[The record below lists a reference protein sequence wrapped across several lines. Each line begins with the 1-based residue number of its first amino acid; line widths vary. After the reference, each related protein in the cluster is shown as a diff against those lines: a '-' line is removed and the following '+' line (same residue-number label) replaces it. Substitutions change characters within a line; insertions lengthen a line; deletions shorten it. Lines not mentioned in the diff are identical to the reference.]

1 MKNRFNFIHA
11 RPENRAIYGADE
23 IWPLS
28 IPLWETAGFSPR
40 SFIKTGK
47 VKYSAFAFFTAA
59 IFLLVFQPVSHAQEL
74 TWEDCVKEAAA
85 NHPDLISAG
94 ESVKQYSESE
104 KIVFSGMLPQVDSSL
119 EAGTSKTQDSYSYGL
134 SGTQLLFDGLKT
146 PEKFNAALE
155 NTRAAKFQFNYTSA
169 SVRLALRKAFVNLL
183 KAQEALK
190 LSGDIYQIRRGNL
203 ELITLRY
210 ESGIEHR
217 GAFLTAQANLSQAEL
232 EISQNKRA
240 LEVAQRSLLKEIGEG
255 DFRDI
260 SARGDLDLSGPA
272 EEKPDFGK
280 LAEAHPSLRRL
291 ASLSNA
297 AAFNV
302 KAARGDFL
310 PQVSASAGANKSGSR
325 WPPQTEQWNAG
336 VALSLP
342 LFEGGSRAAEISK
355 ARAAWNQARADER
368 SGKDAVVLAL
378 QEAWAALQ
386 DARETVRVEKKFLEA
401 VEERSRIAESQYSLG
416 LIDYDNW
423 TIIEDNLVQEK
434 KAFLDARANALLKE
448 AAWLEAKGVTLEYA
462 YQ

>member
-1 MKNRFNFIHA
+1 MNAKEKICFPVF
-11 RPENRAIYGADE
+11 
-23 IWPLS
+23 L
-28 IPLWETAGFSPR
+28 
-40 SFIKTGK
+40 
-47 VKYSAFAFFTAA
+47 TAA
-59 IFLLVFQPVSHAQEL
+59 IFLSALQPGLYAQEL
-74 TWEDCVKEAAA
+74 TWEDCVKEAAV
-85 NHPDLISAG
+85 NHPGLISA
-94 ESVKQYSESE
+94 EETVKQYRESE
-104 KIVFSGMLPQVDSSL
+104 KIVFSGVLPKVDSSL
-119 EAGTSKTQDSYSYGL
+119 DAGTSKTQDSYSYGL

-169 SVRLALRKAFVNLL
+169 SVRLALRRAFVNLL

-190 LSGDIYQIRRGNL
+190 LSGEIYEIRRGNL

-217 GAFLTAQANLSQAEL
+217 GAFLTALANLARAEL
-232 EISQNKRA
+232 EIAQNRRA
-240 LEVAQRSLLKEIGEG
+240 LEVARLSLLKEIGAGGYRE
-255 DFRDI
+255 I
-260 SARGDLDLSGPA
+260 SVKGGLDLLEPA
-272 EEKPDFGK
+272 EEKPDLEK
-280 LAEAHPSLRRL
+280 LAEGHPSLRRL
-291 ASLSNA
+291 SSLSNA

-302 KAARGDFL
+302 KAVQGDFL
-310 PQVSASAGANKSGSR
+310 PQLSASAGANKSGSR
-325 WPPQTEQWNAG
+325 WPPRTEQWNAG
-336 VALSLP
+336 LTLSLP
-342 LFEGGSRAAEISK
+342 VFEGGSRAAEVSK

-368 SGKDAVVLAL
+368 GGRDAVVLAL

-386 DARETVRVEKKFLEA
+386 DAREAVGVEKKFLEA

-448 AAWLEAKGVTLEYA
+448 AEWQEAKGVTLEYA